1 MSVLIYHNSECN
13 KSNATVV
20 TLQERGLDIVYK
32 FYMHEPLTVEEL
44 KDLLKKLQLPVTEIL
59 RKIEPL
65 YTEQYEGKEMSE
77 DEWLQII
84 VDNPVLLQRPIVVIG
99 DKAVIPRPPEKLLE
113 IL

>member
-1 MSVLIYHNSECN
+1 
-13 KSNATVV
+13 
-20 TLQERGLDIVYK
+20 LQERGLDIVYK
-32 FYMHEPLTVEEL
+32 FYMHEALTIEEL
-44 KDLLKKLQLPVTEIL
+44 KGLLKKLQLPATEIL

-65 YTEQYEGKEMSE
+65 YIEQYEGKKYTE